1 MVHFQ
6 ERRSGDDRRKHTAKD
21 RRSNTERRLQTEE
34 ELELL
39 DRARYK
45 AWMDMRDKTPED

>member
-1 MVHFQ
+1 MAHFQ
-6 ERRSGDDRRKHTAKD
+6 ERRSGSDRRKQASKD
-21 RRSNTERRLQTEE
+21 RRSNIERRLQTEE

-45 AWMDMRDKTPED
+45 AWMDMRDKTMED